1 MTNEIENHTE
11 QAKFRSSVDEIL
23 RMSPLTKKELYEVIQ
38 ECYLEDMRL
47 QGVSANQEQAHKEY
61 LWLDTAWMLWEIF
74 PEATGVREEDKDK
87 RTEEFINNVL
97 PFRNKNKLLWK

>member
-1 MTNEIENHTE
+1 MTNEIKNHQE

-23 RMSPLTKKELYEVIQ
+23 RMSPLTKAELYEVIQ

-47 QGVSANQEQAHKEY
+47 QSVSANQEQAHTEY
-61 LWLDTAWMLWEIF
+61 KWLDDAWILWDIF
-74 PEATGVREEDKDK
+74 PEATWLREEDKDK

-97 PFRNKNKLLWK
+97 PFRNKTK